1 MRDYY
6 SFNEDFISIG
16 RCEDLLGDPYF
27 YVISKDQ
34 YGQYVSFL
42 KSFGMVISFLE
53 NFYDRGEFD
62 EKKESKSEKR

>member
-34 YGQYVSFL
+34 YGQYVNFF
-42 KSFGMVISFLE
+42 KSLGMVISYLE
-53 NFYDRGEFD
+53 NFYDRGEPHEE
-62 EKKESKSEKR
+62 EKS